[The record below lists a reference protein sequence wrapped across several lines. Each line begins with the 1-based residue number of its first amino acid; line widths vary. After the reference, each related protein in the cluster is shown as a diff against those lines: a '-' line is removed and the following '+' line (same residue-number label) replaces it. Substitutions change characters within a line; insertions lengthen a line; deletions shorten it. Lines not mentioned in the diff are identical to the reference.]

1 MSKKTNPADAHAVYL
16 AELAQ
21 LETKLRSLR
30 ERAAFAKHA
39 AKDKHAI
46 YWAHVS
52 EVQHLN
58 TKLAE
63 LLACWQVAGNGK
75 VVAQIEAK
83 SL

>member
-1 MSKKTNPADAHAVYL
+1 MTKQQNLADPCAVYL
-16 AELAQ
+16 AEIAQ

-30 ERAAFAKHA
+30 ERATQARHA

-58 TKLAE
+58 CKLAE
-63 LLACWQVAGNGK
+63 VLACWQVAANGN
-75 VVAQIEAK
+75 EAVPQ
-83 SL
+83 